1 MRFLSVL
8 LLVAGAA
15 IGIFYP
21 WAMSNFSGHAIGT
34 YRVYEGGRF
43 RPVTVQL
50 AASDAP
56 VRVLVDLTARAEQV
70 AGQQRT
76 VLTLTAASGGRT
88 ALASALSFNDTDNP
102 RQASPQLT
110 DKIFRDE
117 AGVIDR
123 VTPGPYVFTVGP
135 GDADGIDMRAVDLV
149 LRAGTG
155 SIDERAEPAGYTLM
169 GVGLAG
175 LVLSLVFGRRD
186 GGHPQNPNSQPPPPR
201 WGRNG
206 SPRA

>member
-1 MRFLSVL
+1 MRFLCVL
-8 LLVAGAA
+8 LLIAGAA

-43 RPVTVQL
+43 RPATVQL

-56 VRVLVDLTARAEQV
+56 VRVLVDLTARAERV

-76 VLTLTAASGGRT
+76 VLTLTAANGGRT
-88 ALASALSFNDTDNP
+88 ALASALSFNHTDNP
-102 RQASPQLT
+102 RQASPQLP

-117 AGVIDR
+117 AGVIDK

-135 GDADGIDMRAVDLV
+135 GDAEGIDMRAVDLI

-155 SIDERAEPAGYTLM
+155 SIDARARPAGY
-169 GVGLAG
+169 GLLGAGLLG
-175 LVLSLVFGRRD
+175 LVLSLAFGR
-186 GGHPQNPNSQPPPPR
+186 GNKPPQNPNSQPPPPR

-206 SPRA
+206 APR

>member
-1 MRFLSVL
+1 MRFLFVL
-8 LLVAGAA
+8 LLIAGAA

-56 VRVLVDLTARAEQV
+56 VRVLVDLTARAERV

-76 VLTLTAASGGRT
+76 VLTLTAANGGRT
-88 ALASALSFNDTDNP
+88 ELASALSFNHTDNP
-102 RQASPQLT
+102 RQASPQLP

-117 AGVIDR
+117 GGVIDR

-135 GDADGIDMRAVDLV
+135 GDADGIDMRAVDLI

-155 SIDERAEPAGYTLM
+155 SIDERAQPAGYTLM

-175 LVLSLVFGRRD
+175 LALSLVFGRR
-186 GGHPQNPNSQPPPPR
+186 GGGDPQNPNSQPPPPR

>member
-1 MRFLSVL
+1 MRFLCVL
-8 LLVAGAA
+8 LLIAGAA

-43 RPVTVQL
+43 RPATVQL

-56 VRVLVDLTARAEQV
+56 VRVLVDLTARAERV
-70 AGQQRT
+70 VGQQRT
-76 VLTLTAASGGRT
+76 VLTLTAVHGGRT
-88 ALASALSFNDTDNP
+88 VLASALSFNHTDNP
-102 RQASPQLT
+102 RQASPQLP

-123 VTPGPYVFTVGP
+123 VAPGPYLFTVGP
-135 GDADGIDMRAVDLV
+135 GDADGIAMRAVDLI

-155 SIDERAEPAGYTLM
+155 SIDERARPTGYTLM

-175 LVLSLVFGRRD
+175 LAVSLVFGRR
-186 GGHPQNPNSQPPPPR
+186 GGGPKNPNSQPPPPR

>member
-8 LLVAGAA
+8 LLIAGAA

-34 YRVYEGGRF
+34 YRVYESGRF

-50 AASDAP
+50 AAGDAP
-56 VRVLVDLTARAEQV
+56 VRVLVDLTARAERV

-88 ALASALSFNDTDNP
+88 ALASALSFNHTDTP
-102 RQASPQLT
+102 RQASPQLP

-123 VTPGPYVFTVGP
+123 VTPGPYVFAVGP
-135 GDADGIDMRAVDLV
+135 GDADGIDMRAVDLI

-175 LVLSLVFGRRD
+175 LVLSLVFGRR
-186 GGHPQNPNSQPPPPR
+186 GGGRPQNPNSQPPPPR

>member
-8 LLVAGAA
+8 LLIAGAA
-15 IGIFYP
+15 IGVFYP

-43 RPVTVQL
+43 KPVTVQL
-50 AASDAP
+50 TANDAP
-56 VRVLVDLTARAEQV
+56 VRVLVDLTARAERI

-76 VLTLTAASGGRT
+76 LLTLTAASGGRT
-88 ALASALSFNDTDNP
+88 ALASTLSFNHTDNP
-102 RQASPQLT
+102 RQASPQLP

-117 AGVIDR
+117 AGVIEI
-123 VTPGPYVFTVGP
+123 VTPGAYVFTVGP
-135 GDADGIDMRAVDLV
+135 GDADGIDMRAVDLI

-155 SIDERAEPAGYTLM
+155 SIDERARPADYALM
-169 GVGLAG
+169 GIGLVG
-175 LVLSLVFGRRD
+175 LVLSLVFGR
-186 GGHPQNPNSQPPPPR
+186 GNKPPQNPNSQPPPPR

>member
-1 MRFLSVL
+1 MRFLSL
-8 LLVAGAA
+8 LLLIAGAA

-43 RPVTVQL
+43 KPVTVQL
-50 AASDAP
+50 AAGDAP
-56 VRVLVDLTARAEQV
+56 LRVRGDLTARAARI

-76 VLTLTAASGGRT
+76 LLTLTAASGGRT
-88 ALASALSFNDTDNP
+88 VLASTLSFNHTDNP
-102 RQASPQLT
+102 REVSPQLP

-117 AGVIDR
+117 AGVIET

-135 GDADGIDMRAVDLV
+135 GDADGIDMRAVDLI

-155 SIDERAEPAGYTLM
+155 SIDERAQPAGYTLM
-169 GVGLAG
+169 GIGLSG
-175 LVLSLVFGRRD
+175 LVLTLVFGRGD
-186 GGHPQNPNSQPPPPR
+186 KPPQNPNSQPPPPR

-206 SPRA
+206 SAR

>member
-8 LLVAGAA
+8 LLIAGAA

-43 RPVTVQL
+43 RPATVQL

-56 VRVLVDLTARAEQV
+56 VRVLVDLTARAERI

-88 ALASALSFNDTDNP
+88 ALASALSFNHTDNP
-102 RQASPQLT
+102 RQVSPQLP

-117 AGVIDR
+117 AGVIET

-135 GDADGIDMRAVDLV
+135 GDADGIDMRGVDLI

-155 SIDERAEPAGYTLM
+155 SIDERAQPAGYTLM

-175 LVLSLVFGRRD
+175 LALSLVFGRRG

>member
-1 MRFLSVL
+1 MRFLFVL
-8 LLVAGAA
+8 LLIAGAA

-21 WAMSNFSGHAIGT
+21 WAMSNFSGHVIGT

-56 VRVLVDLTARAEQV
+56 VRVLVDLTARAERV

-88 ALASALSFNDTDNP
+88 VLASALSFNHTDNP
-102 RQASPQLT
+102 RQASPQLP

-117 AGVIDR
+117 AGAIDR
-123 VTPGPYVFTVGP
+123 VAPGPYLFTVGP
-135 GDADGIDMRAVDLV
+135 GDVDGIDMRAVDLI

-155 SIDERAEPAGYTLM
+155 SIDERAQPAGYTLM

-175 LVLSLVFGRRD
+175 LALSLVFGRRGD
-186 GGHPQNPNSQPPPPR
+186 GPQNPNSQPPPPR